1 MTRPR
6 TAISTVPADPVAR
19 RARVPWRRGRP
30 PTQLMP
36 CGRSAE
42 SNGTAPRMGE
52 TVASDGGVLQS
63 AMEGVDGTP
72 VLDLKPLLERTRE
85 SQ

>member
-1 MTRPR
+1 
-6 TAISTVPADPVAR
+6 
-19 RARVPWRRGRP
+19 
-30 PTQLMP
+30 
-36 CGRSAE
+36 
-42 SNGTAPRMGE
+42 MGE